1 MRAALACVLALALA
15 APSAAAAEKQTPE
28 RAYAEALR
36 IAGEQP
42 ALGAELLAEFMRKY
56 ARHPRCPEPT
66 GRRGHQQHAP
76 CHGVT
81 RSRSPWREPPPP
93 SDGRPR

>member
-15 APSAAAAEKQTPE
+15 APSAAAEEKQTPE

-42 ALGAELLAEFMRKY
+42 ELGAELLAEFMRKH
-56 ARHPRCPEPT
+56 ARHPLADDVWYNALPAQMEIVPAIDY
-66 GRRGHQQHAP
+66 AP
-76 CHGVT
+76 SVVK
-81 RSRSPWREPPPP
+81 P
-93 SDGRPR
+93 DF